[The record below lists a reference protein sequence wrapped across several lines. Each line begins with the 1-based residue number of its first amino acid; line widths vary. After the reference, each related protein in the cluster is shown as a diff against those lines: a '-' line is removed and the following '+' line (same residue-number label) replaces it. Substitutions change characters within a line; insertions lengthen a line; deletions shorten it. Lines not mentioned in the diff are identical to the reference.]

1 MMDTISRRSFLRFTG
16 VTALAV
22 MGTSALS
29 GCSSAAIPSIVELE
43 VTVVDK
49 TGVLQELPGTG
60 FESGQKIYSAR
71 FLDVRIPK
79 EISVEDVRKLLEH
92 LNAIP
97 ELPGEYTLVITGE
110 NGADHVTFTQDAAT
124 GVYNAVIELDVRKTE
139 SES

>member
-16 VTALAV
+16 VTALAI

-71 FLDVRIPK
+71 FLDVLIPK

-110 NGADHVTFTQDAAT
+110 NGADHVTFTQDAAA

>member
-16 VTALAV
+16 VTALAI

-29 GCSSAAIPSIVELE
+29 GCSSASIVELE

-71 FLDVRIPK
+71 FLDVLIPK